1 MEQEKLISRYPA
13 LYCAIGMA
21 ISWLTVA
28 AQFYLILANR
38 TASIPETITRFF
50 SYFTILTN
58 ILVAVSFTLLFQ
70 RPRSRP
76 WAFFLRPG
84 ILTAIA
90 VYISIVSI
98 VYNLVLRRLWNPQ
111 GLQLLVDEL
120 LHSVIPVMFFLF
132 WLLYVP
138 KNRLSFKNLWGWLL
152 YPFIYLA
159 AILVRGAVSGF
170 YPYPFLDV
178 NAKGYVKIFINIF
191 ALLGGFLL
199 FSIFLIMIAK
209 FRRKE
214 KIS

>member
-38 TASIPETITRFF
+38 TASIPETIARFF

-84 ILTAIA
+84 TLTAFA

-111 GLQLLVDEL
+111 G
-120 LHSVIPVMFFLF
+120 
-132 WLLYVP
+132 
-138 KNRLSFKNLWGWLL
+138 
-152 YPFIYLA
+152 
-159 AILVRGAVSGF
+159 
-170 YPYPFLDV
+170 
-178 NAKGYVKIFINIF
+178 
-191 ALLGGFLL
+191 
-199 FSIFLIMIAK
+199 
-209 FRRKE
+209 
-214 KIS
+214 

>member
-13 LYCAIGMA
+13 LFCAIGMA
-21 ISWLTVA
+21 ISWLALA

-58 ILVAVSFTLLFQ
+58 ILVAVSFTLLFR

-84 ILTAIA
+84 TLTAIA

-98 VYNLVLRRLWNPQ
+98 VYNLVLRALWNPQ

-138 KNRLSFKNLWGWLL
+138 KNRLSFKNLGGWLI

-159 AILVRGAVSGF
+159 GVLVRGAVSGF

-178 NAKGYVKIFINIF
+178 TAKGYVKIFINIIV
-191 ALLGGFLL
+191 LLGGFLL
-199 FSIFLIMIAK
+199 FSIFLLVIAK
-209 FRRKE
+209 LRRKE
-214 KIS
+214 EI

>member
-13 LYCAIGMA
+13 LFCAIGMA
-21 ISWLTVA
+21 ISWLALA

-178 NAKGYVKIFINIF
+178 NDKGYLKIFINIF
-191 ALLGGFLL
+191 VLLGGFLL
-199 FSIFLIMIAK
+199 FSIFLIVIAK

-214 KIS
+214 EN

>member
-38 TASIPETITRFF
+38 TASIPETIARFF

-84 ILTAIA
+84 TLTAFA

-138 KNRLSFKNLWGWLL
+138 KNRLSFKNLRGWLL

-178 NAKGYVKIFINIF
+178 NDKGYLKIFINIF
-191 ALLGGFLL
+191 VLLGGFLL
-199 FSIFLIMIAK
+199 FSIFLIVIAK

-214 KIS
+214 EN

>member
-13 LYCAIGMA
+13 LYCAIGMV

-84 ILTAIA
+84 TLTAFA

-178 NAKGYVKIFINIF
+178 NDKGYLKIFINIF
-191 ALLGGFLL
+191 VLLGGFLL
-199 FSIFLIMIAK
+199 FSIFLIVIAK

-214 KIS
+214 EN

>member
-38 TASIPETITRFF
+38 TASIPETIARFF

-178 NAKGYVKIFINIF
+178 NDKGYLKIFINIF
-191 ALLGGFLL
+191 VLLGGFIL
-199 FSIFLIMIAK
+199 FSIFLLVIAK
-209 FRRKE
+209 LRRKE
-214 KIS
+214 KI

>member
-13 LYCAIGMA
+13 LYCAIGMV

-132 WLLYVP
+132 WLLY
-138 KNRLSFKNLWGWLL
+138 
-152 YPFIYLA
+152 PFIYLA

-178 NAKGYVKIFINIF
+178 NDKGYLKIFINIF
-191 ALLGGFLL
+191 VLLGGFLL
-199 FSIFLIMIAK
+199 FSIFLIVIAK

-214 KIS
+214 EN